1 MTPEPLMNGHDPADD
16 LSLPPGFQMTELGPL
31 PEHWQVVRLGEV
43 VSRVKGKK
51 PSSTSKTP
59 TKGSLPYLTA
69 DYFRTGFAQ
78 EFVDRELA
86 SSLPLCDSDDV
97 VLIWDG
103 SKAGQVFTGLR
114 GVLASTMVRL
124 APKSADLS
132 KAYLYFVLIPL
143 FEVLNA
149 TTTGTTIPHVN
160 RELLEHQPIP
170 LPPLPEQQ
178 AIARV
183 LRTVQGAK
191 EAAARV
197 IQAARDL
204 KQSLMRHLFTYG
216 PVPLDQVH
224 RIPLQD
230 TELGPLPAHWQV
242 VRLGEVVS
250 LGGGV
255 VDPANYRG
263 KRYVGL
269 EHIDSGSV
277 RISRWGDP
285 SSVSSAKSYF
295 TQNQILY
302 GKLRPYLDK
311 AALADFEGIC
321 STDIL
326 VFEID
331 QKVANPLYVAYLLHT
346 KQFIEYANSTST
358 GVNHPRTSWTALRKW
373 EFSLPP
379 LPEQQAIARILQ
391 AVDRKIAAEQARLQ
405 ALEALFK
412 TLLHHLMTGQV
423 RVVPP
428 TREAAA

>member
-1 MTPEPLMNGHDPADD
+1 MTPEPLTEKHDHADD
-16 LSLPPGFQMTELGPL
+16 LSLPAGFKMTELGPL
-31 PEHWQVVRLGEV
+31 PEEWQVVRLGESV
-43 VSRVKGKK
+43 NRIKGKN
-51 PSSTSKTP
+51 PSFILKVP
-59 TKGSLPYLTA
+59 TQNSLPYLTA
-69 DYFRTGFAQ
+69 DYLRTGLPQ
-78 EFVDRELA
+78 GFVEIEYA
-86 SSLPLCDSDDV
+86 TSLPVCSDKDV
-97 VLIWDG
+97 ILIWDG
-103 SKAGQVFTGLR
+103 SKAGQVFTGFS

-124 APKSADLS
+124 DPRSKELS
-132 KAYLYFVLIPL
+132 EGFLYYLLLSL
-143 FEVLNA
+143 FNRLNSQ
-149 TTTGTTIPHVN
+149 TTGTTIPHVSKN
-160 RELLEHQPIP
+160 TFENLLIP
-170 LPPLPEQQ
+170 LPPLPEQR
-178 AIARV
+178 AIAHV